1 MGRVQRFLIN
11 RYGSQAGTSIE
22 SVRYL
27 FKVTEHLSLSCHTAN
42 KITTFQLETQIKEFF
57 LQTKSLTT

>member
-11 RYGSQAGTSIE
+11 RDGSQAGTSIE

-27 FKVTEHLSLSCHTAN
+27 FIVTEHLILSCHTAN
-42 KITTFQLETQIKEFF
+42 KITTFQLEMQIKEF